1 MHISIRVLL
10 SISIEFHFI
19 FTYVFGAAVKRTI
32 EIESIFL
39 LCFFLFSI
47 LLNAQ
52 CIHMYIKF
60 GDRHAF
66 HTYAA
71 RSGTQNTHTRPKRE
85 KTREKIVY
93 SYNQI

>member
-39 LCFFLFSI
+39 LCFFFCF
-47 LLNAQ
+47 Q
-52 CIHMYIKF
+52 FY
-60 GDRHAF
+60 
-66 HTYAA
+66 
-71 RSGTQNTHTRPKRE
+71 
-85 KTREKIVY
+85 
-93 SYNQI
+93 